1 MTQNNQIPE
10 IPKYTQVPEIPKYI
24 QVPDIPKKKM
34 GCGKMLLIGFASII
48 GLFLIISIISGIVG
62 VATMTPEEY
71 AAAQQKRDQ
80 ESFTEQ
86 VELVNKAHEKA
97 KSDILKN
104 IKNNEYYAESHVKVD
119 FEYIIKPYLKDPESL
134 QVRSVQLIRTEKYN
148 SYVTTKYSDYIKDF
162 SCDTTLRNKELR
174 DTLQVPIQIYNVTYG
189 AKNSFGGYVVN
200 NATVRLNLETNEVFI
215 GKD

>member
-10 IPKYTQVPEIPKYI
+10 LPKYNQVPEL
-24 QVPDIPKKKM
+24 PKKKM
-34 GCGKMLLIGFASII
+34 GCGKMLLIGLASII
-48 GLFLIISIISGIVG
+48 GLFLIIGIIG
-62 VATMTPEEY
+62 VATMTPEER
-71 AAAQQKRDQ
+71 AAAQQKRTQ

-86 VELVNKAHEKA
+86 VEVVNKAHEKA
-97 KSDILKN
+97 KADILKN

-134 QVRSVQLIRTEKYN
+134 QVRSIQLIRTEKYD

-174 DTLQVPIQIYNVTYG
+174 DTLQVPIQIYNVTYA
-189 AKNSFGGYVVN
+189 AKNSFGGYVVEN
-200 NATVRLNLETNEVFI
+200 VNVRLNLETNEVFI